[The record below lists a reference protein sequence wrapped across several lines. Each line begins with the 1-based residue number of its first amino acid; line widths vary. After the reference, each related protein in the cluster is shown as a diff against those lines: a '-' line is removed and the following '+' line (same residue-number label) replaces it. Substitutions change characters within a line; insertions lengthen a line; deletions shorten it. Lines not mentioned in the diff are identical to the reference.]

1 MKAQEGTYDSVELA
15 QIVHPVWGEKWVFIL
30 GAKAIGKGRKR
41 RPWWKFLL
49 LDLFPYMKSIF

>member
-30 GAKAIGKGRKR
+30 GAKAIGKR
-41 RPWWKFLL
+41 
-49 LDLFPYMKSIF
+49 